1 MLRFAQRSQGR
12 VLAQTALRTRLATAR
27 PSLAGFH
34 TSNLSFA
41 EKSEKSEEKTENQD
55 QQKQQQQ
62 QSSHDPDKSPFQVF
76 VDTFRSEW
84 KKSDELQTNI
94 KALAD
99 ETGKMTESGAYKRA
113 KEAYDKAKEGTG
125 AASSATGETLKKA
138 GKVVGDVASTAWDS
152 SIVKNTRDAV
162 SKTADT
168 VDKATEPIRQTEIYK
183 SVKDVIDD
191 GSSMRYGG
199 YEDKAKR
206 RQRREAEEK
215 KRLEEELKT
224 GIKRRPVKENLEAGQ
239 NIVLHEN
246 PEVKESWRES
256 WDKFKASSAT
266 GRKISDL
273 QNAYEESENGFVSTV
288 RTIADKIGGF
298 FEETESARVVR
309 MFKELDPSFKQ
320 EEFLKDVRSYILPEV
335 LDAYVKGDAEVLK
348 SWLSEAPYNIW
359 AASAKQ
365 YKEANLYSAG
375 RVLDIRG
382 VDILSAKL
390 LPPSDVPV
398 YVIGCRAQE
407 VHMYKNVKTD
417 EIVAGM
423 EDHIQLSTYAMVL
436 TRIPEN
442 IDDEETKG
450 WQVLELV
457 RAGTRDWT

>member
-1 MLRFAQRSQGR
+1 MLRLQKNQSRLLVQA
-12 VLAQTALRTRLATAR
+12 ALRRAGR
-27 PSLAGFH
+27 PSVSAFH
-34 TSNLSFA
+34 TSRMANN
-41 EKSEKSEEKTENQD
+41 EKKSE
-55 QQKQQQQ
+55 QKQEQQQQ
-62 QSSHDPDKSPFQVF
+62 QNSPDPDKSPFQVF
-76 VDTFRSEW
+76 VETFKTEW
-84 KKSDELQTNI
+84 KKSDELQNNI

-99 ETGKMTESGAYKRA
+99 ETGRMAESGAYKRA
-113 KEAYDKAKEGTG
+113 KDAYDKAKEGTN
-125 AASSATGETLKKA
+125 AASSVTGQTLKKA
-138 GKVVGDVASTAWDS
+138 GEVVGTVASATWDSKVVKT
-152 SIVKNTRDAV
+152 TRNVV
-162 SKTADT
+162 SHTADS
-168 VDKATEPIRQTEIYK
+168 VDKATEPIRKTEIYK

-206 RQRREAEEK
+206 RLRRELEEK
-215 KRLEEELKT
+215 KRLEEELKS
-224 GIKRRPVKENLEAGQ
+224 GIKRRPVKENAEAGQ
-239 NIVLHEN
+239 NVILHEN
-246 PEVKESWRES
+246 PDVKESWRES
-256 WDKFKASSAT
+256 WDKFKANSST

-309 MFKELDPSFKQ
+309 MFKELDPTFNQ
-320 EEFLKDVRSYILPEV
+320 EEFLKDVRGYILPEV
-335 LDAYVKGDAEVLK
+335 LDAYVKGDADILK

-359 AASAKQ
+359 AANAKQ

-407 VHMYKNVKTD
+407 IHMYKNVKTD

-442 IDDEETKG
+442 IEDPETKG